1 MTAADFKKWL
11 AIGTGIGI
19 EIGRED
25 LTVTVVRVRPTGVR
39 VLGELTIPRFHEQP
53 ASDWGANYAS
63 FLKKLGVAH
72 LSAGVLLPRDEVIV
86 RQVMLPGVSD
96 KDLAAAI
103 RFEIDSLNP
112 YSEEEAVFDW
122 SRIGKT
128 SSILVGITRRAVL
141 ERYTTQFAE
150 AGVKVASFTFS
161 APTIYSALRVFSTPP
176 PEGFLVLEE
185 TSSEGSDQLEVYG
198 ESPARPIFSARVE
211 RSAASARTLAIAE
224 LRLAPETEPVALH
237 DKLPQPLAAP
247 ADYDLPR
254 AALAYSTALAG
265 ACLLRPLSVNLLPR
279 EQRQSTSRL
288 RFVPAIA
295 LASIALL
302 LFGAVVAYP
311 KYANGQYLG
320 LLRAQVRTL
329 EPEASRALD
338 LDRKIAV
345 ARNRAQTLDT
355 FRVRT
360 REDLDALTEVTK
372 LLTPPTWLTSL
383 QLTRDSLTISGEAE
397 QAAALLKVMDSSHQ
411 FRGSAFV
418 VQPARSKDGDLFSIR
433 AVRQGVA
440 P

>member
-1 MTAADFKKWL
+1 MTPADFKKWL

-19 EIGRED
+19 EIGREN
-25 LTVTVVRVRPTGVR
+25 LAVTVVRVRPSGVR
-39 VLGELTIPRFHEQP
+39 VLGELTMARFDEQP
-53 ASDWGANYAS
+53 ASEWGANYAG

-96 KDLAAAI
+96 KDLASAI

-141 ERYTTQFAE
+141 ERYATRFAE

-161 APTIYSALRVFSTPP
+161 APSIYSALRVFSTPP
-176 PEGFLVLEE
+176 PQGFLVLEE
-185 TSSEGSDQLEVYG
+185 TGDELEVYG

-211 RSAASARTLAIAE
+211 RSAASACTLAIAE
-224 LRLAPETEPVALH
+224 LRLSPETEPAALH

-254 AALAYSTALAG
+254 ASLAYSTALAG

-311 KYANGQYLG
+311 KYANEQYLE
-320 LLRAQVRTL
+320 LLRAEIHRL
-329 EPEASRALD
+329 EPEARKALD

-355 FRVRT
+355 FRART
-360 REDLDALTEVTK
+360 REDLDALSEVTK
-372 LLTPPTWLTSL
+372 LLTPPTWLNSL
-383 QLTRDSLTISGEAE
+383 QLTRDSLTVAGEAE

-418 VQPARSKDGDLFSIR
+418 IPIARGKDGDLFSIR
-433 AVRQGVA
+433 GARQGVA

>member
-11 AIGTGIGI
+11 AIGTGVGI
-19 EIGRED
+19 EIAGED
-25 LTVTVVRVRPTGVR
+25 LTVTVVRVRPSGVR
-39 VLGELTIPRFHEQP
+39 VLGELTIPRFSEQP
-53 ASDWGANYAS
+53 ASEWGANYAN

-122 SRIGKT
+122 ARIAKT
-128 SSILVGITRRAVL
+128 SSILVGITRRTVL
-141 ERYTTQFAE
+141 ERYTTRFAE

-161 APTIYSALRVFSTPP
+161 APSIYSAVRVYSTPP

-185 TSSEGSDQLEVYG
+185 TGDELEVYG

-211 RSAASARTLAIAE
+211 RSAASACTLAISE
-224 LRLAPETEPVALH
+224 LRLAPDTEPVALH

-254 AALAYSTALAG
+254 ASLAYATALAG
-265 ACLLRPLSVNLLPR
+265 ACWLRPLAVNLLPR
-279 EQRQSTSRL
+279 EQRQSTARL

-295 LASIALL
+295 FASIALL
-302 LFGAVVAYP
+302 LLGAVLAYP
-311 KYANGQYLG
+311 KYADGQYLA
-320 LLRAQVRTL
+320 LLRAEIHKL
-329 EPEASRALD
+329 EPQARKAVD
-338 LDRKIAV
+338 LDHQIAI

-355 FRVRT
+355 FRART
-360 REDLDALTEVTK
+360 REDLEATSEITK

-383 QLTRDSLTISGEAE
+383 QLSRDSVTVSGETE
-397 QAAALLKVMDSSHQ
+397 QAAALLKVLDSSRQ

-418 VQPARSKDGDLFSIR
+418 IPIARGQNGDLFTIR
-433 AVRQGVA
+433 ATRQGVS